1 LTKLVILAF
10 LEQALSQHLL
20 DRVALISFSFQT
32 VLTST
37 FTGILPV
44 DLVEQVLVGKL
55 LTPQQVTAT
64 TQIRLQF
71 LLTLHQESLFK
82 TAVIFLREYQ
92 LERLLFTLTSK
103 PTENSLSKS
112 LL

>member
-1 LTKLVILAF
+1 MV
-10 LEQALSQHLL
+10 
-20 DRVALISFSFQT
+20 LIS
-32 VLTST
+32 TS
-37 FTGILPV
+37 TGILPV
-44 DLVEQVLVGKL
+44 DLAERVLDGKWL
-55 LTPQQVTAT
+55 MLRQELVT

-71 LLTLHQESLFK
+71 LLTLLQESLFK

-92 LERLLFTLTSK
+92 LELLLFTLTSK